1 MNRTA
6 KKSRSK
12 QESGLGYLVLGS
24 AVFCGSVAAVFLGQ
38 FEVTPVSV
46 AVLMAGPVVGIWLF
60 RFGVRQA
67 WLALVCLV
75 GALIVA
81 FVLLTNVDEYGSAGV
96 AWLGGL
102 VAGSNIG
109 VGWRAAKK
117 NQKAPR
123 VKESAWLV
131 DGRTFN
137 TLADARQ
144 AAETAL
150 QALDGNAR
158 WRLEV
163 VQGASRFEAAG
174 GPASGYV
181 CHRSVDGRTWA
192 VLVGEDLASE
202 AMVEIPMGK
211 ATGALPRRL
220 VQNYG
225 SVSAALEAFLRAPK
239 AVPAATQ
246 WVTGAEAE
254 GTRLGAN

>member
-24 AVFCGSVAAVFLGQ
+24 AIFFGSVALVFLGQ
-38 FEVTPVSV
+38 FEVTSV
-46 AVLMAGPVVGIWLF
+46 AVAALVAGPVVGIWLF
-60 RFGVRQA
+60 RFGMRQA
-67 WLALVCLV
+67 WVALVCLV

-81 FVLLTNVDEYGSAGV
+81 FVLLTNVDDYGSAGV

-102 VAGSNIG
+102 VGGSNIG
-109 VGWRAAKK
+109 VGWRAGMKK
-117 NQKAPR
+117 QKAPA
-123 VKESAWLV
+123 VKKSAWLV
-131 DGRTFN
+131 DGRKFD
-137 TLADARQ
+137 TLAGARQ

-150 QALDGNAR
+150 RALDGKAK
-158 WRLEV
+158 WRLTV
-163 VQGASRFEAAG
+163 VQGTARFEVAG

-192 VLVGEDLASE
+192 VLANQDLASD
-202 AMVEIPMGK
+202 AMVEVSMGK
-211 ATGALPRRL
+211 AVGALPRRL
-220 VQNYG
+220 VQDYG